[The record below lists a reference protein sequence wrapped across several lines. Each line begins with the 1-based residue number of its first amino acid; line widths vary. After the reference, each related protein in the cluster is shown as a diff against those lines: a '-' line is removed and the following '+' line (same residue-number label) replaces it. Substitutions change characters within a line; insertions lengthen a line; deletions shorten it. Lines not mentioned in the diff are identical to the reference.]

1 MHTNVQALEKRY
13 SEQFPNLGDT
23 MPEPTR
29 QPEFS
34 ELPESALD
42 DSKSPGSGS
51 SPVLSPVN
59 PVSKN
64 PTPISP
70 QTLSEHVFRSFSAV
84 PPVEERP
91 DEVARR
97 ASESTFTSRPK
108 PASSI
113 PSHMGRVV
121 SNSAG
126 VHSTG
131 ALTPDSA
138 GRREGSSSQTIKGR
152 GTVLSIKERLKTE
165 EHGVVKRRD
174 GGVLARGF
182 ILKTDH
188 YPTGG

>member
-1 MHTNVQALEKRY
+1 
-13 SEQFPNLGDT
+13 

-29 QPEFS
+29 RPEFS

-51 SPVLSPVN
+51 SPVTSPAN

-64 PTPISP
+64 PTPVSP

-84 PPVEERP
+84 PPVDNKPE
-91 DEVARR
+91 EVARR
-97 ASESTFTSRPK
+97 ASESTFTSRQK
-108 PASSI
+108 PVSSL
-113 PSHMGRVV
+113 PSHMARVV
-121 SNSAG
+121 SGSHGGA
-126 VHSTG
+126 HSVGT
-131 ALTPDSA
+131 LTPDTA
-138 GRREGSSSQTIKGR
+138 RRDGASGQAIKGK
-152 GTVLSIKERLKTE
+152 GKVLSIKERLKTE

-188 YPTGG
+188 YPTGNSAPAEIVTETHLSLMQDEL